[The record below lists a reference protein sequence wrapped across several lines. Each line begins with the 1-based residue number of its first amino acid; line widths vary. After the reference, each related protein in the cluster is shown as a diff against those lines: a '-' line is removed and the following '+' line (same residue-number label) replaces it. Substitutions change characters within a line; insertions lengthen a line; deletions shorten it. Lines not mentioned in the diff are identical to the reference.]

1 MTAYFWKSLEV
12 GFFLLALV
20 TMVPFMAI
28 LIALTALGALAY
40 LPYHLMNLC
49 KSKP

>member
-20 TMVPFMAI
+20 AMVPFMAI